1 MQSNREVVVR
11 YLEAMHVGDLN
22 VVADCVSEDV
32 TRYGPRPTSKYAPPV
47 HGREA
52 FLAAYHGPEYFQ
64 MGTLSMEIEHMVAE
78 GGFVGGFVA
87 VQFILRA
94 RTRQGAPY
102 ENYYHFLFE
111 CAGGKVKTIWEYI
124 DTLYAQQAFA

>member
-1 MQSNREVVVR
+1 MQSNREVVIR

-64 MGTLSMEIEHMVAE
+64 MGTLSMERTLMMGWETP
-78 GGFVGGFVA
+78 GG
-87 VQFILRA
+87 ILSKL
-94 RTRQGAPY
+94 
-102 ENYYHFLFE
+102 E
-111 CAGGKVKTIWEYI
+111 
-124 DTLYAQQAFA
+124 

>member
-1 MQSNREVVVR
+1 MSSNKDLVIR
-11 YLEAMHVGDLN
+11 YLEAMHEGNLEVVG
-22 VVADCVSEDV
+22 ACVSDDV
-32 TRYGPRPTSKYAPPV
+32 TRYGPRPSSKYAPPV

-64 MGTLSMEIEHMVAE
+64 MGTLSMEVENIVAE
-78 GGFVGGFVA
+78 GGFVG

-94 RTRQGAPY
+94 RTRNGAPY
-102 ENYYHFLFE
+102 ENFYHFLFE
-111 CAGGKVKTIWEYI
+111 CAEGKIKTIWEYI

>member
-1 MQSNREVVVR
+1 MSSDKELVIK
-11 YLEAMHVGDLN
+11 YMEAMHVGDLE
-22 VVADCVSEDV
+22 VVGACVSDDV
-32 TRYGPRPTSKYAPPV
+32 TRYGPRPSSKFAPPV

-64 MGTLSMEIEHMVAE
+64 MGTLSMEIEHMVE
-78 GGFVGGFVA
+78 ENGFVA
-87 VQFILRA
+87 VQFVLRA
-94 RTRQGAPY
+94 RTRNGAPY

-124 DTLYAQQAFA
+124 DTLYAQKTFASAI